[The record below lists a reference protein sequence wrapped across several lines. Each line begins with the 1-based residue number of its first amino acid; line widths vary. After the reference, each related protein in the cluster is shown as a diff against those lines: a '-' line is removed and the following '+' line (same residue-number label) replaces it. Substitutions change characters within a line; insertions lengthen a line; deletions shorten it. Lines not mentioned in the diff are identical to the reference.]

1 MSDLMWLHFQ
11 TKMETVV
18 QSLAV
23 MLAIACNDNKIWM
36 TNYLGRCGQQGLF
49 IFEREPEARF

>member
-11 TKMETVV
+11 TKMETVM

-49 IFEREPEARF
+49 ILEREPEARF

>member
-23 MLAIACNDNKIWM
+23 MLAIACNEKKIRR
-36 TNYLGRCGQQGLF
+36 LIKPG
-49 IFEREPEARF
+49 